1 MNVERGNQEPFK
13 VGREDREW
21 IAANGWD
28 FVSPNATLAPLFSIE
43 KRSDGT
49 VTALVAEGNSRPEC
63 LGYARCRVRL
73 KGGAWYRLGVRIQF
87 QNLTSVE
94 SHAVSGLYGEGFS
107 GGVLCLKVEGDK
119 ASGEEYFPGPE
130 MDLDAELRL
139 YFRFSAGGRVRWEN
153 VALRECDSSLPRLV
167 TIAAHHGP
175 LTGIGTMAYWER
187 WLDVAGKSGSNLSL
201 LPEVFNDLS
210 PVQAEAADGPAS
222 MLLSAKARQWGMLTC
237 GTRYERRGDLIYN
250 TARLFGREG
259 ELLGVYDKQVPF
271 EPELDEG
278 VSPGRS
284 CEVFPTVSGKIAI
297 MTCYDGWFPEIAQSL
312 ARKGAEIVLF
322 PNVGYYVSLGAA
334 RAADNG
340 VILVASSLNGPAA
353 IWDSSGA
360 RAGEIESDTTRFS
373 PTSILES
380 RLSLVDR
387 MLVATIDLTRKY
399 SPHWRGSL
407 LSAPSGRTIRW
418 NAL

>member
-1 MNVERGNQEPFK
+1 MNAECGSQVPYK

-21 IAANGWD
+21 IAASGWD
-28 FVSPNATLAPLFSIE
+28 FVSPNVILAPRFSIE
-43 KRSDGT
+43 KGSTG
-49 VTALVAEGNSRPEC
+49 VAGLVAEGNSRPEC

-73 KGGAWYRLGVRIQF
+73 TAGAWYRLAVRIRF
-87 QNLTSVE
+87 QDLTSVE
-94 SHAVSGLYGEGFS
+94 SHAVTGLYGEGFS
-107 GGVLCLKVEGDK
+107 GGVLSLKVEGDQ
-119 ASGEEYFPGPE
+119 AWGEEYFAGPDT
-130 MDLDAELRL
+130 DLEAELRL
-139 YFRFSAGGRVRWEN
+139 YFRFSAGGRVRWEH
-153 VALRECDSSLPRLV
+153 VGLQECDAAPPRLV
-167 TIAAHHGP
+167 TIATHHGP
-175 LTGIGTMAYWER
+175 PEGMATMAYWER

-201 LPEVFNDLS
+201 LPEAFNDLN
-210 PVQAEAADGPAS
+210 PDEAEAADGPAS

-237 GTRYERRGDLIYN
+237 GTRYERRGDLVYN

-259 ELLGVYDKQVPF
+259 ELLGIYDKQVPF
-271 EPELDEG
+271 EPELDDG

-284 CEVFPTVSGKIAI
+284 CEVFPTLSGRIAI
-297 MTCYDGWFPEIAQSL
+297 MTCYDGWFPEVAQSL

-340 VILVASSLNGPAA
+340 VFLVASSLNGPAA

-360 RAGEIESDTTRFS
+360 RAGEIESDATRFS

-380 RLSLVDR
+380 RLSLVDG
-387 MLVATIDLTRKY
+387 MLMATIDLTRKY
-399 SPHWRGSL
+399 SPHWRGGPL
-407 LSAPSGRTIRW
+407 LSAPSGRAIRW